1 MKLKNYEFKA
11 KTGDPDKLEKKLLGL
26 NPSFKGEDHQIDT
39 YFKVPT
45 GRLKL
50 REGNIENALIYY
62 ERPDVA
68 DAKQADIVLYKHS
81 PEISLKDILTKVH
94 GIKAIVDKTRRIY
107 FVENVKFHFDT
118 VKNLGTYIEV
128 EAIDETGDIGLEK
141 LKEQCNKYFLFFGL
155 DKSDLVDK
163 SYSDLIVKLPEPFED

>member
-11 KTGDPDKLEKKLLGL
+11 KAADPNKLEQKLLGL
-26 NPSFKGEDHQIDT
+26 NPVFKGEDYQIDT
-39 YFKVPT
+39 YFNVPS

-62 ERPDVA
+62 ERPDIS
-68 DAKQADIVLYKHS
+68 DAKQADIILYKHS
-81 PEISLKDILTKVH
+81 PEKSLKDILTKIL
-94 GIKAIVDKTRRIY
+94 GIKTIVDKTRRIY
-107 FVENVKFHFDT
+107 FIENVKFHFDR
-118 VKNLGTYIEV
+118 VKNLGTYVEV
-128 EAIDETGDIGLEK
+128 EAIDETGEIGLEK

-163 SYSDLIVKLPEPFED
+163 SYSDLIDKHPPFKG